1 MSKTRM
7 FTALI
12 GAIALSFVLSAC
24 SPVVSL
30 QAADSANDPACAA
43 VTVRLPDTVDGL
55 ASRSTDAQ
63 ATGAWGTPAAVL
75 LRCGLAPVAVSTL
88 KCVTEAGV
96 DWLIDD
102 TKAPTYR
109 FITFART
116 PAIEVVVDST
126 KAAGVNVLDDL
137 VSAVSQI
144 AATDHCVG

>member
-1 MSKTRM
+1 
-7 FTALI
+7 
-12 GAIALSFVLSAC
+12 
-24 SPVVSL
+24 
-30 QAADSANDPACAA
+30 
-43 VTVRLPDTVDGL
+43 
-55 ASRSTDAQ
+55 
-63 ATGAWGTPAAVL
+63 VL